1 MRGLWIGL
9 LIVSSLGLAQT
20 PAAPSP
26 YAVRFEQ
33 AWKLVKERYY
43 LTDFNG
49 ADWEALGTQY
59 RAKLGQVKSWNQL
72 YALLGDLYDEL
83 KDDHSTVLS
92 PELARR
98 YLGGGQCQALP
109 FRDSD
114 LFPQGAPSAPNPQ
127 SQTPETQNPQ
137 AQTQPPAQSQPP
149 QTTPP
154 QPRPDASPSVSAY
167 AQPTVRFTDGVVV
180 VRVSNLVDV
189 LGLNALR
196 DAIRQYDS
204 RARGYVLDIRGNPGG
219 LALRMAEVTGLFMVA
234 VPWRLVVRGLGGV
247 PFSTTPIPP
256 FGRPLTS
263 KPLALLIDG
272 GVNSAAEG
280 LAGALKESKRAYVI
294 GTRTAGNVEALT
306 PYCFPDG
313 GVALVANGVLA
324 PFRGA
329 TWEGRGVE
337 PDLVI
342 EDRNQQLEEAIRY
355 IRNLRR

>member
-1 MRGLWIGL
+1 MMRAMRGFWIGL
-9 LIVSSLGLAQT
+9 LLVSSLALAQT
-20 PAAPSP
+20 PSAPSP

-43 LTDFNG
+43 LTNYNG
-49 ADWEALGTQY
+49 ADWDALGVQY
-59 RAKLGQVKSWNQL
+59 RAKLGEVKNWNQL
-72 YALLGDLYDEL
+72 YNILGDLYDEL

-98 YLGGGQCQALP
+98 FLGGGQCQALP
-109 FRDSD
+109 FRDAD
-114 LFPQGAPSAPNPQ
+114 LFPQETPNAGGQTQGTPNAE
-127 SQTPETQNPQ
+127 SQKPNAQNQNPQ
-137 AQTQPPAQSQPP
+137 TTQPAAQP
-149 QTTPP
+149 Q
-154 QPRPDASPSVSAY
+154 QSAPSVSAY
-167 AQPTVRFTDGVVV
+167 AQPTVKFTDGVVV
-180 VRVSNLVDV
+180 VRMSNLVDV

-196 DAIRQYDS
+196 GAIRQYDS

-234 VPWRLVVRGLGGV
+234 VPWRIVVRGLGGV
-247 PFSTTPIPP
+247 PFPTTPIPP
-256 FGRPLTS
+256 FGRALTS
-263 KPLALLIDG
+263 KPLVLLIDG

-355 IRNLRR
+355 IRNLR